1 MNKLIQKQ
9 LKKTLHIALSLITG
23 LLPWTG
29 SAQAKGA
36 NNPNPEPNRRTSST
50 RRASTMISTFQRRK
64 KQVSAAANNQ
74 ISKDQTQSIKKT
86 SIQIRQEII
95 SKRTEYSKTFF
106 VGKDKEGRNTYELE
120 AGITPK
126 HYQDSHGNYQ
136 ELNMHLSKEG
146 YVDQSVYEASILKDN
161 IGYQIKHKEDQGGFR
176 INIQKIGEHTLNYT
190 KPKIDKNI
198 ATWEEIVPNV
208 DLSII
213 FYPHRV
219 RIWRTLKNNQ
229 APNDITVEVIEDL
242 TKEPKNLILQ
252 DRIVGFDHNQKPT
265 HSERKTLKELITK
278 TSKTTLNH
286 DLFTQNIIKIDESTR
301 RKELIPHFVY
311 PVRIDG
317 DVDVKIT
324 AGANDGRAARTTGG
338 YFSSVNTN
346 NASMTIQS
354 GAFNTVGFYL
364 FNGITIPQSTVV
376 NTASLKVYLT
386 GVNFAPL
393 TFRFQGKKLATP
405 VVPTAVAQVI
415 TPGTLAT
422 ASASFAGITPG
433 TGAYQTY
440 SIKAIVQEL
449 VNAFDY
455 ANDKMLFFHNS
466 LSGRVFVRAYDF
478 NAAQSAN
485 LVINFVGGDS
495 TDPTISTLSPAD
507 GETGVGIAS
516 NLVLTFDEAV
526 DVESGNITIYDA
538 ADDSATA
545 TIAVTDGQVTGT
557 GTTAITVNPTSDLI
571 GGTSYYVQVA
581 ATGFDDA
588 A

>member
-1 MNKLIQKQ
+1 
-9 LKKTLHIALSLITG
+9 
-23 LLPWTG
+23 
-29 SAQAKGA
+29 
-36 NNPNPEPNRRTSST
+36 
-50 RRASTMISTFQRRK
+50 
-64 KQVSAAANNQ
+64 
-74 ISKDQTQSIKKT
+74 
-86 SIQIRQEII
+86 
-95 SKRTEYSKTFF
+95 
-106 VGKDKEGRNTYELE
+106 
-120 AGITPK
+120 
-126 HYQDSHGNYQ
+126 
-136 ELNMHLSKEG
+136 
-146 YVDQSVYEASILKDN
+146 
-161 IGYQIKHKEDQGGFR
+161 
-176 INIQKIGEHTLNYT
+176 
-190 KPKIDKNI
+190 
-198 ATWEEIVPNV
+198 
-208 DLSII
+208 
-213 FYPHRV
+213 
-219 RIWRTLKNNQ
+219 
-229 APNDITVEVIEDL
+229 
-242 TKEPKNLILQ
+242 
-252 DRIVGFDHNQKPT
+252 
-265 HSERKTLKELITK
+265 
-278 TSKTTLNH
+278 
-286 DLFTQNIIKIDESTR
+286 
-301 RKELIPHFVY
+301 
-311 PVRIDG
+311 
-317 DVDVKIT
+317 
-324 AGANDGRAARTTGG
+324 
-338 YFSSVNTN
+338 
-346 NASMTIQS
+346 
-354 GAFNTVGFYL
+354 
-364 FNGITIPQSTVV
+364 NGITIPQSTVV
-376 NTASLKVYLT
+376 NTASLKVFQFA
-386 GVNFAPL
+386 VMSAPL
-393 TFRFQGKKLATP
+393 TLRFQGKKLATP

-588 A
+588 AGNSYAGIANTTTWNFSTAEASFVTGNFNVVLNVAGGGSVVPGDILKATISLSNTTASNFSNTKLKLILPTGIKYKTGSANPSSAISINDISTADSVTTLTIDSFLPNSSATIDLDLAIGTNVQPGQNLSIEMHTENDD